1 MSRTISALV
10 TVYLG
15 EIETACELAGVGKPH
30 YHEDPD
36 AGSYHYLTAAQV
48 KGVVDAADRLTE
60 GLGPQDEFACVT
72 IGWKGLTLLRVA
84 QVLEEHARAY
94 VFTASMRAPEPGAG
108 NWNRRKNYL
117 RKATRKY
124 RACIG

>member
-1 MSRTISALV
+1 MSRTISARV
-10 TVYLG
+10 TVYLS
-15 EIETACELAGVGKPH
+15 EVETACALAGVGKPH

-36 AGSYHYLTAAQV
+36 AGGYHYLTAAQV
-48 KGVVDAADRLTE
+48 KGVVDAADGLTAD
-60 GLGPQDEFACVT
+60 LDPRDEFVCVT
-72 IGWKGLTLLRVA
+72 IGWKGLMLLRVA

-94 VFTASMRAPEPGAG
+94 VFTASMRAPEPRDG